1 MMKMATK
8 SFLREIIIKN
18 KKSAEKFIDAL
29 ENAENKKAKKVK
41 INKMVQDVTDCEQ
54 IRKIFNQKSYGV

>member
-1 MMKMATK
+1 MATK

-54 IRKIFNQKSYGV
+54 IRKIFNQK

>member
-1 MMKMATK
+1 MKMATK

-54 IRKIFNQKSYGV
+54 IRKIFNQK

>member
-54 IRKIFNQKSYGV
+54 IRKIFNQK

>member
-1 MMKMATK
+1 MKMATK
-8 SFLREIIIKN
+8 SFLSEIIIKN

-54 IRKIFNQKSYGV
+54 IRKIFNQK

>member
-1 MMKMATK
+1 MKMATK

-54 IRKIFNQKSYGV
+54 IRKIFNQR

>member
-1 MMKMATK
+1 MKMATK

-54 IRKIFNQKSYGV
+54 IRKIFN

>member
-1 MMKMATK
+1 MIINYSDQT
-8 SFLREIIIKN
+8 IIKN

-54 IRKIFNQKSYGV
+54 IRKIFNQK

>member
-1 MMKMATK
+1 MKMATK

-41 INKMVQDVTDCEQ
+41 INKKVQDVTDCEQ
-54 IRKIFNQKSYGV
+54 IRKIFNQK

>member
-1 MMKMATK
+1 MATK

-18 KKSAEKFIDAL
+18 KKTAEKFIDAL

-54 IRKIFNQKSYGV
+54 IRKIFNQK

>member
-1 MMKMATK
+1 MATK

-29 ENAENKKAKKVK
+29 ENAENKKAEKVK

-54 IRKIFNQKSYGV
+54 IRKIFNQK